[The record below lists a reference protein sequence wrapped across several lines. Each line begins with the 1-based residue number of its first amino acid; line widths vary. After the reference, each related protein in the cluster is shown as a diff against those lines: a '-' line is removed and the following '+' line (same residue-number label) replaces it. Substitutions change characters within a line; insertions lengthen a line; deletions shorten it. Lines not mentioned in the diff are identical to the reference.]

1 MTQQVQRKPD
11 WLKKALPNGKAMNEM
26 RKMLRGLNLHTICES
41 ALCPNIGECW
51 GERTATLMIMGE
63 ICTRRCGF
71 CDVTTGRPL
80 PLDPNEP
87 ENVAKAIADMGL
99 EHAVITTVTR
109 DDLEDQGARHF
120 ARTIEA
126 VHRLCPDT
134 TVEALIS
141 DFDARED
148 LIAIVLEARPE
159 VLAHNLETVERLHR
173 KVRPRFRYE
182 RSLEVLAISR
192 RLAPDVWT
200 KSNIMV
206 GLGETEEEVIQMM
219 RDLRAV
225 DCDFLTIGQYLRPSA
240 MHLPVVEYVKP
251 ETFQRYKEIA
261 EDLGFQYVFAGPF
274 VRSSYQAGSALKA
287 AGRRRPVAQSEAR

>member
-1 MTQQVQRKPD
+1 MTQQIQRKPD
-11 WLKKALPNGKAMNEM
+11 WLKKSLPDGKAMKEM
-26 RKMLRGLNLHTICES
+26 RTRLRDLNLHTICEA

-80 PLDPNEP
+80 PLDPDEP

-109 DDLEDQGARHF
+109 DDLEDQGASHF
-120 ARTIEA
+120 AKTIEA
-126 VHRLCPDT
+126 VHRICPDT

-148 LIAIVLEARPE
+148 LIGIVLEARPE

-192 RLAPDVWT
+192 RLAPDIWT

-219 RDLRAV
+219 RDLRSV
-225 DCDFLTIGQYLRPSA
+225 DCDFLTIGQYLRPSD
-240 MHLPVVEYVKP
+240 MHLPVREFVKP
-251 ETFQRYKEIA
+251 ETFRRYQEIA
-261 EDLGFQYVFAGPF
+261 EDLGFKYVFSGPF

-287 AGRRRPVAQSEAR
+287 VGVRRPVAQSEAQ

>member
-1 MTQQVQRKPD
+1 MPD
-11 WLKKALPNGKAMNEM
+11 GKAMKEM
-26 RKMLRGLNLHTICES
+26 RTRLRDLNLHTICEA

-80 PLDPNEP
+80 PLDPDEP

-109 DDLEDQGARHF
+109 DDLEDQGASHF
-120 ARTIEA
+120 AKTIEA
-126 VHRLCPDT
+126 VHRICPDT

-148 LIAIVLEARPE
+148 LIGIVLEARPE

-192 RLAPDVWT
+192 RLAPDIWT

-219 RDLRAV
+219 RDLRSV
-225 DCDFLTIGQYLRPSA
+225 DCDFLTIGQYLRPSD
-240 MHLPVVEYVKP
+240 MHLPVREFVKP
-251 ETFQRYKEIA
+251 ETFRRYQEIA
-261 EDLGFQYVFAGPF
+261 EDLGFKYVFSGPF

-287 AGRRRPVAQSEAR
+287 VGVRRPVAQSEAQ